1 MNDNMI
7 QRNVHRQRGA
17 VLMVSL
23 VMLILVTLIGVAI
36 MQTST
41 MEVVMVSNAQSR
53 MTAMSEA
60 ENALVDGEIEI
71 TTSYGG
77 TPSWDFSAIATDGLY
92 NFGDFAGS
100 IIDVVDWN
108 DDAGPPGAYQT
119 GPSGAKYAT
128 EYLGP
133 YTTAGASL
141 TMGAGGAVDK
151 RYLYRV
157 SGRGEFGDGGTRF
170 VESIFATTD

>member
-1 MNDNMI
+1 MNDSMI

-36 MQTST
+36 MQTSN

-60 ENALVDGEIEI
+60 ENALVDGEREI
-71 TTSYGG
+71 TTDYPG
-77 TPSWDFSAIATDGLY
+77 TPSWDWSAVTTDGLY
-92 NFGDFAGS
+92 TAGDFAGS
-100 IIDVVDWN
+100 IVDVVDWN
-108 DDAGPPGAYQT
+108 DDVAGAYQT

-157 SGRGEFGDGGTRF
+157 SGRGEFGNGGTRF

>member
-17 VLMVSL
+17 VLIVSL
-23 VMLILVTLIGVAI
+23 VMLILITLLGVAV
-36 MQTST
+36 MQTSN
-41 MEVVMVSNAQSR
+41 MEVVMVSNAQAR

-60 ENALVDGEIEI
+60 ENALVDGELEI
-71 TTSYGG
+71 TTTYPG
-77 TPSWDFSAIATDGLY
+77 TPIFDWSADATDGLY
-92 NFGDFAGS
+92 TTGDFAGS
-100 IIDVVDWN
+100 IVDVVDWN
-108 DDAGPPGAYQT
+108 DGAGPYQT
-119 GPSGAKYAT
+119 APSGAKYAT

-133 YTTAGASL
+133 FTTAGASL

-157 SGRGEFGDGGTRF
+157 SGRGTFGDGGTRF

>member
-17 VLMVSL
+17 VLIVSL
-23 VMLILVTLIGVAI
+23 VMLILVTLIGVAV
-36 MQTST
+36 MQTSN

-71 TTSYGG
+71 TTTYPG
-77 TPSWDFSAIATDGLY
+77 TPIFDWSADAADGLY
-92 NFGDFAGS
+92 TAGDFAGS
-100 IIDVVDWN
+100 IVDAVDWN
-108 DDAGPPGAYQT
+108 DVAGAYQT

-157 SGRGEFGDGGTRF
+157 SGRGAFGDGGTRF

>member
-60 ENALVDGEIEI
+60 ENALVDGE
-71 TTSYGG
+71 
-77 TPSWDFSAIATDGLY
+77 
-92 NFGDFAGS
+92 
-100 IIDVVDWN
+100 
-108 DDAGPPGAYQT
+108 DAGPPGAYQT
-119 GPSGAKYAT
+119 APSGAKYAT

-170 VESIFATTD
+170 VE

>member
-1 MNDNMI
+1 
-7 QRNVHRQRGA
+7 
-17 VLMVSL
+17 
-23 VMLILVTLIGVAI
+23 
-36 MQTST
+36 
-41 MEVVMVSNAQSR
+41 
-53 MTAMSEA
+53 MTAMSDA

-71 TTSYGG
+71 MTDYPG
-77 TPSWDFSAIATDGLY
+77 TPLFDWSADTTDGLY
-92 NFGDFAGS
+92 TVGDFAGS
-100 IIDVVDWN
+100 VIDIIDWTD
-108 DDAGPPGAYQT
+108 GTGAYQT
-119 GPSGAKYAT
+119 APSGVKYAT

-170 VESIFATTD
+170 VQSIFATTD

>member
-23 VMLILVTLIGVAI
+23 VMLFLITLIGVAV
-36 MQTST
+36 MQTSN
-41 MEVVMVSNAQSR
+41 MEVMMVSNAQSR
-53 MTAMSEA
+53 MTAMSVA

-71 TTSYGG
+71 TTIYPG
-77 TPSWDFSAIATDGLY
+77 TPSWDWSADATDGLY
-92 NFGDFAGS
+92 TAGDFAGS
-100 IIDVVDWN
+100 IVDAVDWN
-108 DDAGPPGAYQT
+108 DDAGAYQT

-157 SGRGEFGDGGTRF
+157 SGRGEFGNGGTRF

>member
-17 VLMVSL
+17 VLIVSL
-23 VMLILVTLIGVAI
+23 VMLILVTLIGVAV
-36 MQTST
+36 MQTSN

-71 TTSYGG
+71 TTTYPG
-77 TPSWDFSAIATDGLY
+77 TPIFDWSADATDGLY
-92 NFGDFAGS
+92 TVGDFAGS
-100 IIDVVDWN
+100 IVDVVDWN
-108 DDAGPPGAYQT
+108 DVAGAYQT

-157 SGRGEFGDGGTRF
+157 SGRGAFGDGGTRF